1 MLFSE
6 AAVPGLLDGTITS
19 TFRRWKRAQVK
30 VGGIYRPRAELALLV
45 DGVSQVTVGELTD
58 ADARAAGEPDV
69 VTLRQRRL
77 KGAPDDEVLFRID
90 FHRVD
95 VPDPR
100 RVLAVDADL
109 DGDAIADI
117 DRRLDRLDAASSVG
131 PWTRA
136 TLDVIRRHPATVSSV
151 LADELGRHR
160 PDLKLDVRK
169 LKGLGLTES
178 LGTGYR
184 LSPRGAAYLR
194 LTGCPRPRGRAT
206 GP

>member
-1 MLFSE
+1 MLFSD

-45 DGVSQVTVGELTD
+45 DAITQVTAGELTD
-58 ADARAAGEPDV
+58 ADARAAGEADL
-69 VTLRQRRL
+69 VTLRQHHL
-77 KGAPDDEVLFRID
+77 KGALEDEVLFRID

-109 DGDAIADI
+109 DLDAIADI
-117 DRRLDRLDAASSVG
+117 DRRLDRLDAASSAG

-136 TLDVIRRHPATVSSV
+136 TLDAIRRHPATVSSV
-151 LADELGRHR
+151 LADELGRDR
-160 PDLKLDVRK
+160 PDLKLDIRK

-184 LSPRGAAYLR
+184 LSPRGEAYVR
-194 LTGCPRPRGRAT
+194 SSSGGS
-206 GP
+206 